1 MFFAYPLLR
10 PLLFQLQ
17 PETAHHLSFQ
27 LLKGL
32 AWWPASL
39 CSFAQESKLQKKM
52 MGLEVRNLLGLAAGL
67 DKNGELLK
75 VWDKLGFGF
84 IEVGTVTPLA
94 QMGNPKPRLF
104 RLVKDTALINRLGFN
119 NLGVDALVENIRTY
133 QGQALLGVN
142 IGKNKD
148 TPNEKA
154 DEDYL
159 TCFHKV
165 APYADYITI
174 NISSPNTPGLR
185 ELQKADYLNTLLYK
199 LKEAQSKYSSAKKP
213 LPICVKIAPDIE
225 INDLDEMLN
234 SFLIYK
240 IEGVIATNT
249 TIARNLNLKDSQQNE
264 QGGLS
269 GAPLFEKSNQ
279 ILSHIKAHVGN
290 RITLIGVGGITDG
303 ATAAK
308 KLESGADFLQIY
320 TGLIYKGPSLIQE
333 ILSQISHKES

>member
-1 MFFAYPLLR
+1 MFSAYPLLR
-10 PLLFQLQ
+10 ALLFQLP
-17 PETAHHLSFQ
+17 PETAHHLTFQ
-27 LLKGL
+27 LMKGL
-32 AWWPASL
+32 EWWPSSL
-39 CSFAQESKLQKKM
+39 HGSTAEAKFHKKM
-52 MGLEVRNLLGLAAGL
+52 MGLEVSNPLGLAAGL

-84 IEVGTVTPLA
+84 IEVGTVTPLP
-94 QMGNPKPRLF
+94 QIGNPKPRMF
-104 RLVKDTALINRLGFN
+104 RLVQDTALINRLGFN
-119 NLGVDALVENIRTY
+119 NLGVDNLVENIRNY
-133 QGQALLGVN
+133 KGQALLGVN

-159 TCFHKV
+159 KCFHMV

-185 ELQKADYLNTLLYK
+185 ELQKADYLNALLEK

-225 INDLDEMLN
+225 LNDLEEMLN
-234 SFLIYK
+234 SFLAYK

-249 TIARNLNLKDSQQNE
+249 TIARNLNLKAPEQNE

-269 GAPLFEKSNQ
+269 GAPLLEKSNH
-279 ILSHIKAHVGN
+279 ILSHIKANVGN
-290 RITLIGVGGITDG
+290 RMTLIGVGGITDG
-303 ATAAK
+303 ISAQK
-308 KLESGADFLQIY
+308 KLDSGADFLQIY
-320 TGLIYKGPSLIQE
+320 TGFIYRGPKLIEE
-333 ILSQISHKES
+333 ILREISAGKS